1 MSVEEW
7 LKHEEVAKV
16 IERFRDKIFSLRL
29 SEQIN
34 YPLIILQQLQQIS
47 AYATYDTE
55 LWKRAILELETFI
68 PSSWKDR
75 EYQKEI
81 EEIEKIYENTLK
93 EAEKIELDEGW
104 TVEVDE
110 VPYFEA
116 RKQALINLLNRLGLL
131 LRPIPKDVSVIPRAK
146 ER

>member
-131 LRPIPKDVSVIPRAK
+131 LRPIAKDVSIIPRAK